1 MRETSYQVAG
11 HRFSVRFSDGIEL
24 SEAFAPYAPFA
35 VGSDAGVPA
44 GPEANVPAGPGAPI
58 FRLDVVPE
66 AALTMPQ
73 GAVLEFEQDDEG
85 SQIRVFRTPA
95 GENWFEFL
103 LWNRLAGK
111 MRVSGDFREASLALV
126 AHGSFALG
134 NALMVMY
141 ALSTAKLG
149 TALFHAAVIGYEGKG
164 YLFLGKSGTGKSTH
178 ARLWLKHV
186 PGSEL
191 INDDNPVV
199 RVFPDGSARVYGSPW
214 SGKTP
219 CYRNVD
225 LPAGGFVQL
234 AQAPY
239 NAIRRLRGISAYA
252 SLLTSISGK
261 RWDRSLADGLHETEN
276 ALAAQ
281 VPVWHLDCLPDAAA
295 AQLCRDVITQEE
307 S

>member
-11 HRFSVRFSDGIEL
+11 HRFSVRVSDGIEL

-35 VGSDAGVPA
+35 VGPGTPA
-44 GPEANVPAGPGAPI
+44 AAPI

-66 AALTMPQ
+66 AALPVPQ

-126 AHGSFALG
+126 AHGAFALG

-178 ARLWLKHV
+178 ARL
-186 PGSEL
+186 
-191 INDDNPVV
+191 
-199 RVFPDGSARVYGSPW
+199 
-214 SGKTP
+214 
-219 CYRNVD
+219 
-225 LPAGGFVQL
+225 
-234 AQAPY
+234 
-239 NAIRRLRGISAYA
+239 
-252 SLLTSISGK
+252 
-261 RWDRSLADGLHETEN
+261 
-276 ALAAQ
+276 
-281 VPVWHLDCLPDAAA
+281 
-295 AQLCRDVITQEE
+295 
-307 S
+307 